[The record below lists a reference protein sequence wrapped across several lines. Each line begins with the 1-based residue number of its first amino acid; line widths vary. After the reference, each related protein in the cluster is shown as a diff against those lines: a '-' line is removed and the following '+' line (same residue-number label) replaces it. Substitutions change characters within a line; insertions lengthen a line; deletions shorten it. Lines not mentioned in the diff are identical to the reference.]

1 MNRTD
6 VKAKSQLNVLCLA
19 ALSWSTMAIG
29 APAPAD
35 DLKSFATGGSRILE
49 SQKGDLN
56 NDGRPDALL
65 VLDPPAPADAK
76 LGEGPSRD
84 VVLLI
89 RDASGQLQKVAS
101 NAHIVPCEECGG
113 TSGDPFGYSK
123 VAPGS
128 FTIVNGGGGREHWSD
143 EYTFTYSADK
153 KDWFASQVTR
163 RVEDRETGKQ
173 KSIQLTAKDLGQV
186 SFETFDPSHL
196 PEVTL
201 P

>member
-1 MNRTD
+1 MAT
-6 VKAKSQLNVLCLA
+6 KPQLSVLCLA
-19 ALSWSTMAIG
+19 SLSWSTLVIS
-29 APAPAD
+29 APVLTD

-65 VLDPPAPADAK
+65 VLDPPAPANAK
-76 LGEGPSRD
+76 LGEGPSRN

-153 KDWFASQVTR
+153 KDWFVSQVTR

-173 KSIQLTAKDLGQV
+173 KSIQLTVKDLGQV

>member
-1 MNRTD
+1 VRTPTRFD
-6 VKAKSQLNVLCLA
+6 LICVA
-19 ALSWSTMAIG
+19 ALAWASCAVSAAG
-29 APAPAD
+29 VVD
-35 DLKSFATGGSRILE
+35 ELKAFATDGSHILE

-65 VLDPPAPADAK
+65 VLDPPAPANAK

-101 NAHIVPCEECGG
+101 NSHIVPCEECGG

-153 KDWFASQVTR
+153 KDWFVSQVTR

-173 KSIQLTAKDLGQV
+173 KSVQLTAKDLGQV
-186 SFETFDPSHL
+186 SFQSFDPSHL

>member
-1 MNRTD
+1 M
-6 VKAKSQLNVLCLA
+6 KATLQLNLLCVA
-19 ALSWSTMAIG
+19 ALTWSNWAIG
-29 APAPAD
+29 APTLAD

-65 VLDPPAPADAK
+65 VLDPPAPANAK

-186 SFETFDPSHL
+186 SFEKFDPSHL

>member
-1 MNRTD
+1 M
-6 VKAKSQLNVLCLA
+6 KANLQLSALCLV
-19 ALSWSTMAIG
+19 ALSWSNWAMA
-29 APAPAD
+29 ATAPAD

-56 NDGRPDALL
+56 DDGRPDALL
-65 VLDPPAPADAK
+65 ILDPPAPADAK
-76 LGEGPSRD
+76 LGEGPARD

-89 RDASGQLQKVAS
+89 RDASGQLRKVAS
-101 NAHIVPCEECGG
+101 NAHIVPCEACGG

-123 VAPGS
+123 VAKGS

-143 EYTFTYSADK
+143 EYTFTYSVDK
-153 KDWFASQVTR
+153 KDWFVSLVTRQVTDN
-163 RVEDRETGKQ
+163 VTGKQ
-173 KSIQLTAKDLGQV
+173 KSLQLTPKELGQV

-196 PEVTL
+196 KEVTL